1 MTPPVPGDGSAG
13 PVARSVHRADEGFS
27 LLEVFLAL
35 LILSVGLLSLAMV
48 QTSALTRRAP
58 YPIPG
63 ERIATNLAQAAL
75 DRLATVP
82 WDDLASSSPDG
93 FLAGTG
99 GVSPAFPRF
108 PAAAGDTMTVGGITY
123 YRVWDVRPDPEIRAL
138 KTVTVWCCWRQGE
151 GPWRQ
156 VVLVTQRAKAA
167 S

>member
-1 MTPPVPGDGSAG
+1 
-13 PVARSVHRADEGFS
+13 VARSGQRAEAGFS
-27 LLEVFLAL
+27 LLEIFVAL

-58 YPIPG
+58 SPIPG
-63 ERIATNLAQAAL
+63 ERVATNLAQATL

-82 WDDLASSSPDG
+82 WEDLASSYPDG
-93 FLAGTG
+93 FFAGPG

-108 PAAAGDTMTVGGITY
+108 PASAGDSVTVGGITY
-123 YRVWDVRPDPEIRAL
+123 YRVWHVLPDPEIRAL
-138 KTVTVWCCWRQGE
+138 KTVTVWCCWRYGE